1 MKQTTVE
8 WLEDE
13 YLKLDANFHYSVI
26 SYEEYRIKR
35 KELFTQAKEMEL
47 KQRKTDY
54 RAGWNDN
61 RSKDLNC
68 EFYLTK
74 HLTDSHK
81 KQPTNEN

>member
-1 MKQTTVE
+1 MEQTAVQRFFMA
-8 WLEDE
+8 LQIRGLLPNEDFIE
-13 YLKLDANFHYSVI
+13 AYN
-26 SYEEYRIKR
+26 
-35 KELFTQAKEMEL
+35 QAKEMEL
-47 KQRKTDY
+47 EQRKTDY
-54 RAGWNDN
+54 RAGWDDN